1 MSTSTVLSASEH
13 EAMQELLPCLLAGT
27 LAADVAARLE
37 QHVQA
42 CSECRAELAWQRAVQ
57 ESEPPLPAGLDM
69 EGALARLLPQL
80 EDQAVPVPRQVHL
93 SPAAPALQQPATLG
107 RPTLLQRWQAWLA
120 QHHWQRWAM
129 GAQFA
134 AIALLVLQLPAM
146 QHNTTPAYQAL
157 GNGAASMP
165 DVLVVFRADA
175 RLDDI
180 QQLLRRHA
188 AQIVG
193 GPTVTGAYML
203 EVEPR
208 QQTAL
213 LAALQ
218 ADPGVA
224 SAAAL
229 TAEVPVEQPR

>member
-13 EAMQELLPCLLAGT
+13 EAMQELLPCLLTGT

-42 CSECRAELAWQRAVQ
+42 CSDCRAELAWQRTVQ

-80 EDQAVPVPRQVHL
+80 DDQ
-93 SPAAPALQQPATLG
+93 AAPARQQLNLAPAG
-107 RPTLLQRWQAWLA
+107 ARRRPTRLQRWRAWLA
-120 QHHWQRWAM
+120 QHQWQRWAM

-134 AIALLVLQLPAM
+134 AIALLVLQLPAL
-146 QHNTTPAYQAL
+146 QHGVAPAYQAL

-165 DVLVVFRADA
+165 DVLVVFKADA

-203 EVEPR
+203 EVAPR

-218 ADPGVA
+218 ADPAVA

-229 TAEVPVEQPR
+229 TAEAPVEPPR

>member
-13 EAMQELLPCLLAGT
+13 QAMQELLPCLLTGT

-42 CSECRAELAWQRAVQ
+42 CSDCRAELAWQRTVQ
-57 ESEPPLPAGLDM
+57 ESEPALPVGLDM

-80 EDQAVPVPRQVHL
+80 EDQAVPARLQPSL
-93 SPAAPALQQPATLG
+93 SPAAPALQPGARR
-107 RPTLLQRWQAWLA
+107 RPTRLQRWRAWLA

-134 AIALLVLQLPAM
+134 AIALLVLQLPAL
-146 QHNTTPAYQAL
+146 QHGAAPAYQAL

-165 DVLVVFRADA
+165 DVLVVFKADA

-203 EVEPR
+203 EVAPR

-218 ADPGVA
+218 ADPAVA

-229 TAEVPVEQPR
+229 TAEAPVEPPR